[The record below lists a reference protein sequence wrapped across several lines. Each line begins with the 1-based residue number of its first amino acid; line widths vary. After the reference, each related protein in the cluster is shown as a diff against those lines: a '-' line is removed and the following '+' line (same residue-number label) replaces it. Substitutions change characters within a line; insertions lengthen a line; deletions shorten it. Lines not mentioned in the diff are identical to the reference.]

1 MTHWGT
7 PTATGIEFSAE
18 LHDLVSD
25 DLSRMYP
32 SLVSY
37 PRITIYDI
45 APRILSMF
53 DKNLAN
59 YAERHFSRQGINIRT
74 SQNVLSIEDGY
85 IVTKEDGR
93 IPVGGVVWATGL
105 SANPFL
111 ENGLKGEFSLSTI
124 EQKRDQN
131 GETRDWSVEKD
142 KKAGRVVVD
151 ERLRVQVKHKET
163 GETKQ
168 LDDVFALGDCAWVK
182 GQDLPATAQ
191 VANQQARW
199 LGKTLNKAAYNR
211 EKRNNKRS
219 LMDIKKD
226 GLLVSVGEEPE
237 FKFRS
242 LGIMAYLGS
251 WKAITQTDKGDAKG

>member
-1 MTHWGT
+1 
-7 PTATGIEFSAE
+7 
-18 LHDLVSD
+18 
-25 DLSRMYP
+25 MYP
-32 SLVSY
+32 SLASY

-53 DKNLAN
+53 DKNLTN
-59 YAERHFSRQGINIRT
+59 YAERHFRRQGIEIRT
-74 SQNVLSIEDGY
+74 SQNVISIEDGY

-105 SANPFL
+105 AANPFL
-111 ENGLKGEFSLSTI
+111 EKGLKGEFYLSTA
-124 EQKRDQN
+124 EQKSDQDGREAGN
-131 GETRDWSVEKD
+131 WSVEKD
-142 KKAGRVVVD
+142 KRAGRVVVD
-151 ERLRVQVKHKET
+151 EHLRVQVRHKGT

-199 LGKTLNKAAYNR
+199 LGKTLNKAAGVR
-211 EKRNNKRS
+211 EKKNNKQG
-219 LMDIKKD
+219 LVDVEKKP
-226 GLLVSVGEEPE
+226 LLVSVGEEPE
-237 FKFRS
+237 FKYRS

-251 WKAITQTDKGDAKG
+251 WKAISQTDQGDVKG